1 MFASYF
7 PVGNPQYAVVAVVE
21 QGGHGAQTAA
31 PIVRQVIEAINHI
44 PPTPIPTNSTG
55 RD

>member
-1 MFASYF
+1 LFASYF

-31 PIVRQVIEAINHI
+31 PIVRQVIESISNL
-44 PPTPIPTNSTG
+44 PPTPIPTRSTG
-55 RD
+55 KD